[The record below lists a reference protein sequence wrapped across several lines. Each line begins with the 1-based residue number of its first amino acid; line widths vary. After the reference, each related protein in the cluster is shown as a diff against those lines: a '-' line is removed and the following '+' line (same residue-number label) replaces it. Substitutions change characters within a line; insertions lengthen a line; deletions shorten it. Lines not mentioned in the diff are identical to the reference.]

1 MRKAITAALMLSV
14 LSGCTKKEEAPGA
27 ALVLRHGTIV
37 TMDPAKP
44 KAEALAAQ
52 GGKILAVGTDGEIER
67 YVGKGTQVVDLSG
80 LTAVP
85 GLIEG
90 HGHLTGLGRARRTL
104 DVSGARTWDEV
115 VELARSAAAKAPPG
129 AWIVGWGWHQEK
141 WDRPP
146 VPAVEG
152 YPVHQALSAAVPD
165 HPVILKHAAGAH
177 MGIVNAAALALAG
190 ITRATHDPPGGTILR
205 DASGEPTGVLR
216 ENAYQLALDAEA
228 ASRADRFP
236 EQVEAD
242 VRAEVTTAMNEC
254 LRKGI
259 TSFQDL
265 HSPFADI
272 DVFRRMVDEGK
283 LPVRL
288 YVMVLEPNAVL
299 KERIASYRWIG
310 IDGGFLTVRAIKK
323 QIDGA
328 LGSHGAWLLEP
339 YADKP
344 GDVGLNTDP
353 VKDIEETA
361 AIALENGFQLA
372 VHAIGDRA
380 NRETLSIYER
390 AFRAHPQETS
400 PRFRIEHAQL
410 LAPQDV
416 PRFAALDV
424 LASMQGIH
432 ATSDGPWVPA
442 RIGPERAK
450 ERAYVWRKLL
460 DAGARISNGTDCPIE
475 DPDPIANFFASVTR
489 RMKDGRAFYPEQR
502 MTREEALRS
511 LTINAAYAAF
521 EEDVKGSLAPGKY
534 ADVTVL
540 TQDLM
545 TVPDDDIPKTKV
557 AMTIVGG
564 QVAYDARSSVKD
576 PSQGARP

>member
-1 MRKAITAALMLSV
+1 MRRKLAAVLLLSA
-14 LSGCTKKEEAPGA
+14 LSGCAKRPEPAD
-27 ALVLRHGTIV
+27 LVLHHGTVV
-37 TMDPAKP
+37 TMDPSRP
-44 KAEALAAQ
+44 KAQALAAK
-52 GGKILAVGTDGEIER
+52 GDRIVAVGSDEEIDR
-67 YVGKGTQVVDLSG
+67 SIGGATRVVDLSG
-80 LTAVP
+80 LVAVP

-115 VELARSAAAKAPPG
+115 VELVRKAAASAPPG

-152 YPVHQALSAAVPD
+152 YPVHRALTMAVPD

-177 MGIVNAAALALAG
+177 MGIANAAALKLAG
-190 ITRATHDPPGGTILR
+190 ITRATPDPAGGTILR
-205 DASGEPTGVLR
+205 DATGEPTGVLR
-216 ENAYQLALDAEA
+216 ENAYQLALDAER
-228 ASRADRFP
+228 ASRAARAP
-236 EQVEAD
+236 AEVEAN
-242 VRAEVTTAMNEC
+242 VRAEVTTAMAEC

-265 HSPFADI
+265 HSPFAEI
-272 DVFRRMVDEGK
+272 DVFRRMADEGQ

-288 YVMVLEPNAVL
+288 YVMVLEQNDVL
-299 KERIASYRWIG
+299 KARLPSYRWIG
-310 IDGGFLTVRAIKK
+310 LDGGFLTVRAIKR

-353 VKDIEETA
+353 VADIEETA
-361 AIALENGFQLA
+361 AIALDNGFQLA

-380 NRETLSIYER
+380 NRETLDIYER
-390 AFRAHPQETS
+390 AFRAHPQAAS

-410 LAPQDV
+410 LAPEDV
-416 PRFAALDV
+416 PRFAALHV
-424 LASMQGIH
+424 IASMQGIH
-432 ATSDGPWVPA
+432 ATSDGPWVPTRVGPDRA
-442 RIGPERAK
+442 R
-450 ERAYVWRKLL
+450 ERAYLWRTLL
-460 DAGARISNGTDCPIE
+460 DSGAVVSNGTDCPIE
-475 DPDPIANFFASVTR
+475 DPDPIANFHASVTR
-489 RMKDGRAFYPEQR
+489 LMKDGRAFYPEQR

-511 LTINAAYAAF
+511 LTAAAAYAAF
-521 EEDVKGSLAPGKY
+521 EEDVKGSLTAGRY

-540 TQDLM
+540 TQDLL
-545 TVPDDDIPKTKV
+545 TVPDEDILKTKV
-557 AMTIVGG
+557 AMTIVAGRI
-564 QVAYDARSSVKD
+564 AYDARSSVKD
-576 PSQGARP
+576 PSQGAAP

>member
-1 MRKAITAALMLSV
+1 FV
-14 LSGCTKKEEAPGA
+14 GE
-27 ALVLRHGTIV
+27 GT
-37 TMDPAKP
+37 
-44 KAEALAAQ
+44 
-52 GGKILAVGTDGEIER
+52 R
-67 YVGKGTQVVDLSG
+67 VVDLTG
-80 LTAVP
+80 RVAVP

-115 VELARSAAAKAPPG
+115 VELARGAAAKAPPG

-141 WDRPP
+141 WASAPT
-146 VPAVEG
+146 PAVEG
-152 YPVHQALSAAVPD
+152 YPVHQALTAAVPG

-177 MGIVNAAALALAG
+177 MGIVNALALKLAG
-190 ITRATHDPPGGTILR
+190 ITRATPDPPGGTILR
-205 DASGEPTGVLR
+205 DPKGEPTGVLR
-216 ENAYQLALDAEA
+216 ENAYQLALDALA
-228 ASRADRFP
+228 ASRASRTP

-242 VRAEVTTAMNEC
+242 VRAEVTTAMQEC

-265 HSPFADI
+265 HSPLTEI
-272 DVFRRMVDEGK
+272 DVFRRMADEGT

-288 YVMVLEPNAVL
+288 YVMILEPNDVL
-299 KERIASYRWIG
+299 KARLASYRWIG
-310 IDGGFLTVRAIKK
+310 LDGGFLTVRAIKK

-361 AIALENGFQLA
+361 ALALENGFQLA

-390 AFRAHPQETS
+390 AFRAHPQKDA

-410 LAPQDV
+410 LAPEDV
-416 PRFAALDV
+416 PRFAALGV
-424 LASMQGIH
+424 IASMQGIH
-432 ATSDGPWVPA
+432 ATSDGPWVPTRVGEA
-442 RIGPERAK
+442 RAR
-450 ERAYVWRKLL
+450 ERAYLWRALL
-460 DAGARISNGTDCPIE
+460 DSGAVVSNGTDCPIE
-475 DPDPIANFFASVTR
+475 DPDPIANFAASVTR
-489 RMKDGRAFYPEQR
+489 RMKDGRAFTPEQR

-511 LTINAAYAAF
+511 LTTAAAYAAF
-521 EEDVKGSLAPGKY
+521 EEGVKGSLMPGKY

-540 TQDLM
+540 TEDLL
-545 TVPDDDIPKTKV
+545 TVPDEDIGKTQV
-557 AMTIVGG
+557 AMTIVAGK
-564 QVAYDARSSVKD
+564 VAYDRSSTKE
-576 PSQGARP
+576 PSQGAAP